1 MEVKCHVSL
10 GELVDKMTILKI
22 KTEKIS
28 DPQRSKLAKE
38 EFQVLEKTLKDLKLD
53 EIASHFDDLKSV
65 NESLWEIEDD
75 IRECEA
81 NQDFS
86 EKFIA
91 LARSVYKTNDE
102 RFKLKNSINI
112 KYNSQIKEVK
122 SYEDY

>member
-1 MEVKCHVSL
+1 MEIKCHVSL

-53 EIASHFDDLKSV
+53 GISSHFDGLKSV

-81 NQDFS
+81 NQDFGA
-86 EKFIA
+86 KFIA